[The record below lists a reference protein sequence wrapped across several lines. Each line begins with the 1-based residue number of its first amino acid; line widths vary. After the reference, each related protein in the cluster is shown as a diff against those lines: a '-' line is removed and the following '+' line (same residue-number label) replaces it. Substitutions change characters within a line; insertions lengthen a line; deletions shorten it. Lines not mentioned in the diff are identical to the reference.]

1 MHPSRDELRRFSDNQ
16 LEEPSA
22 TTVRDHL
29 EQCAFCRNYVEN
41 QRLVS
46 ESVKHAESEAIPLK
60 ALKLADRLY
69 ETALAGRMIS
79 LKPSLPKD
87 TPLLRLA
94 ADGDKEFRPRVENI
108 TTLCSENPEI
118 VLRIMRDFDRGHD
131 YLQLISDDP
140 ALSSHIMVQIPQLQ
154 KEFITDENG
163 RAVIDAAVLDKPE
176 QLSWQIRMPDAVF
189 SLEPLVCDPDRTE
202 YTEDIVLT
210 TEKQD
215 KIKVTFEG
223 KTEGKQISI
232 RILEL
237 EGRTDFGVVRVSVS
251 QHRTSLFKEMKRDES
266 LSFNLVDADDK
277 INIRLYQ

>member
-1 MHPSRDELRRFSDNQ
+1 MHPSRDELRRFVDNE

-22 TTVRDHL
+22 TTVRNHL
-29 EQCAFCRNYVEN
+29 KSCDYCRNYVEN
-41 QRLVS
+41 QHLVL
-46 ESVKHAESEAIPLK
+46 ESIKQAEKEAMPQK

-69 ETALAGRMIS
+69 EKALAGRIIS
-79 LKPSLPKD
+79 LKQLLPKD

-118 VLRIMRDFDRGHD
+118 VLRIMRDFDKGHD

-140 ALSSHIMVQIPQLQ
+140 ALSSHIIVQIPQLQ

-163 RAVIDAAVLDKPE
+163 RAVIDAAVLDKPD
-176 QLSWQIRMPDAVF
+176 QLSWQIRMPDAIF
-189 SLEPLVCDPDRTE
+189 SLEPLVYDPNKTV
-202 YTEDIVLT
+202 YSKDIELT

-237 EGRTDFGVVRVSVS
+237 EGRTDFGMVRVSVS
-251 QHRTSLFKEMKRDES
+251 QRSATLVKDIKRDES
-266 LSFNLVDADDK
+266 LSFDLVDADST

>member
-1 MHPSRDELRRFSDNQ
+1 MHPSRDELRRFVDNE
-16 LEEPSA
+16 LEEPLT
-22 TTVRDHL
+22 TTVRDHI
-29 EQCAFCRNYVEN
+29 EQCVFCYNYVEN
-41 QRLVS
+41 QRLLL
-46 ESVKHAESEAIPLK
+46 ESLKQAEKGAMPLK

-69 ETALAGRMIS
+69 ETALAGRMVS
-79 LKPSLPKD
+79 LKPLLPKD

-94 ADGDKEFRPRVENI
+94 ADGDKEFRPQVENI

-163 RAVIDAAVLDKPE
+163 RAEIDASVLDKPD

-189 SLEPLVCDPDRTE
+189 SLEPLVYDPNKTE
-202 YTEDIVLT
+202 YSKDIVLT

-237 EGRTDFGVVRVSVS
+237 DGKTDFGVVRVSVS
-251 QHRTSLFKEMKRDES
+251 QHHASLFKDVKRNES
-266 LSFNLVDADDK
+266 LSFDLVDATDEIK
-277 INIRLYQ
+277 IRLFQ

>member
-1 MHPSRDELRRFSDNQ
+1 MHPSRDELRRFVDNE
-16 LEEPSA
+16 LEEPLT
-22 TTVRDHL
+22 TTVRDHI
-29 EQCAFCRNYVEN
+29 EQCVFCYNYVEN
-41 QRLVS
+41 QRLLL
-46 ESVKHAESEAIPLK
+46 ESLKQAEKGAMPLK

-69 ETALAGRMIS
+69 ETALAGRMVS
-79 LKPSLPKD
+79 LKPLLPKD

-94 ADGDKEFRPRVENI
+94 ADGDKEFRPQVENI

-163 RAVIDAAVLDKPE
+163 RAEIDASVLDKPD

-189 SLEPLVCDPDRTE
+189 SLEPLVYDPNKTE
-202 YTEDIVLT
+202 YSKDIVLT

-237 EGRTDFGVVRVSVS
+237 DGRTDFGVVRVSVS
-251 QHRTSLFKEMKRDES
+251 QHHASLFKDVKRNES
-266 LSFNLVDADDK
+266 LSFDLVDATDEIK
-277 INIRLYQ
+277 IRLFQ